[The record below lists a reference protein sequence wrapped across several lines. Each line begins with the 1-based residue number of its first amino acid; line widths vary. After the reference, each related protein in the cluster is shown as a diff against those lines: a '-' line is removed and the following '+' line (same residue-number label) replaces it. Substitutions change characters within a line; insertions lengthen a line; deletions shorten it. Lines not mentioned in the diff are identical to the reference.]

1 MIPEVGV
8 EAAGPDDGRAATPA
22 AAAPGLRSAPSV
34 TLLSPRVTPFHSR
47 NAGRH
52 AVAVEPDAGRL
63 NAGGEAA
70 RTMLDTLARVMRSR
84 DGATAAHA
92 RRVQEY
98 ASALTREVCAADEIL
113 LEAVQMAALLHDI
126 GKLAIPDRLL
136 HKPGPL
142 TREEYEQVKLHAVI
156 GADML
161 GAIDFPGPLAPIV
174 RHHHENW
181 DGSGYPDGLSGEEIP
196 FGARLLAIV
205 DCYDALTSERPYRKG
220 LPHDRALRMIAER
233 RSTGFDPAVC
243 DAFLRVVQG
252 LRTTAAPPPQDVV
265 PPYAFRLNVP
275 RLV

>member
-1 MIPEVGV
+1 
-8 EAAGPDDGRAATPA
+8 
-22 AAAPGLRSAPSV
+22 V

-47 NAGRH
+47 NAGRR
-52 AVAVEPDAGRL
+52 AAAVEPDAERL

-70 RTMLDTLARVMRSR
+70 RTMLDALARVMTSR

-98 ASALTREVCAADEIL
+98 ASALALEVCAADGIL
-113 LEAVQMAALLHDI
+113 LEAVQTAALLHDI

-161 GAIDFPGPLAPIV
+161 ATIDFPGPLVPIV

-181 DGSGYPDGLSGEEIP
+181 DGSGYPHGLSGDHIP

-233 RSTGFDPAVC
+233 RSTSFDPAVC

-252 LRTTAAPPPQDVV
+252 LRLTAAPSPPDVV

>member
-1 MIPEVGV
+1 
-8 EAAGPDDGRAATPA
+8 
-22 AAAPGLRSAPSV
+22 
-34 TLLSPRVTPFHSR
+34 
-47 NAGRH
+47 
-52 AVAVEPDAGRL
+52 
-63 NAGGEAA
+63 
-70 RTMLDTLARVMRSR
+70 MLDALTRVMTSR

-92 RRVQEY
+92 RRVQGY
-98 ASALTREVCAADEIL
+98 ASALAREVCAADEIL
-113 LEAVQMAALLHDI
+113 IGAVQTAALLHDI

-142 TREEYEQVKLHAVI
+142 TREEYEQVKLHAAI

-161 GAIDFPGPLAPIV
+161 GGIDFPGPLALIV

-181 DGSGYPDGLSGEEIP
+181 DGTGYPDGLSGDHIP
-196 FGARLLAIV
+196 FGARLLAIA

-220 LPHDRALRMIAER
+220 LPHDRALKMIAER
-233 RSTGFDPAVC
+233 RGTSFDPAVC

-265 PPYAFRLNVP
+265 PPYAFRLTVP